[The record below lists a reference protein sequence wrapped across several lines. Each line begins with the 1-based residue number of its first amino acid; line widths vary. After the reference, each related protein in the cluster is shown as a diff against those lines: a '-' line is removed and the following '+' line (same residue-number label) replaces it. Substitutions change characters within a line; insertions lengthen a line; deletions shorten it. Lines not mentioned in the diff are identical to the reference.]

1 MKRISGALCTPE
13 HKIANGEVRVLKMSI
28 KPQWVLV
35 KDDASRPL
43 PRLLELLCAI
53 DEARSINA
61 AAARLGLSYRH
72 AWGLLRRAGREFG
85 APLVDMKRGRRA
97 TLSALGERLAGA
109 ERRISA
115 RIAPL
120 LDSLAS
126 ELEAEVER
134 SRSGALHVPRIHA
147 SHGYAIEL
155 LRQFLAARHVPI
167 ELRYRGSMESLASLA
182 SGACDVAAFHI
193 PVGELQPA
201 ALKHYMKWLDPQRQ
215 VLIGL
220 CTRRLGLMT
229 AAGNPKRVEA
239 LGDLATPGV
248 RFVNRAFGSGTRIV
262 LDLLLENEQVDSRS
276 IAGYESGELTHSAV
290 AACVASGLA
299 DAAFGVETGARQ
311 FGLYF
316 IPILSERYFL
326 VCERASLRTPT
337 VKRIREI
344 LASKQYRA
352 AAGGL
357 AGVDVTGAGAVL
369 AITEAFPAS
378 VPDRAPGNRAEA
390 LHV

>member
-1 MKRISGALCTPE
+1 M
-13 HKIANGEVRVLKMSI
+13 LKMSI

-35 KDDASRPL
+35 NDEASRPL

-61 AAARLGLSYRH
+61 AASRLGLSYRH
-72 AWGLLRRAGREFG
+72 AWGLLRRAAREFG
-85 APLVDMKRGRRA
+85 APLVDTKRGRRA
-97 TLSALGERLAGA
+97 TLTALGEKLAGA

-126 ELEAEVER
+126 ELEAELER
-134 SRSGALHVPRIHA
+134 SRSDASPVARIHA

-155 LRQFLAARHVPI
+155 LRQFLTARHVPI
-167 ELRYRGSMESLASLA
+167 DLRYRGSVESLASLA
-182 SGACDVAAFHI
+182 SGSCDVAAFHVPI
-193 PVGELQPA
+193 GELQPA
-201 ALKHYMKWLDPQRQ
+201 ALKLYTKWLDPQRQ

-239 LGDLATPGV
+239 LGDLTTPGV
-248 RFVNRAFGSGTRIV
+248 RFVNRTFGSGTRLV
-262 LDLLLENEQVDSRS
+262 LDLLLKAEQVDKRN

-299 DAAFGVETGARQ
+299 DAAFGVETGARL
-311 FGLYF
+311 FGLHF
-316 IPILSERYFL
+316 IPVLSERYFL
-326 VCERASLRTPT
+326 VCERGALRTEIL
-337 VKRIREI
+337 KSIREI

-357 AGVDVTGAGAVL
+357 AGVDVTSAGAVL
-369 AITEAFPAS
+369 SLAEAFPPS
-378 VPDRAPGNRAEA
+378 GPKRAARNRGAA